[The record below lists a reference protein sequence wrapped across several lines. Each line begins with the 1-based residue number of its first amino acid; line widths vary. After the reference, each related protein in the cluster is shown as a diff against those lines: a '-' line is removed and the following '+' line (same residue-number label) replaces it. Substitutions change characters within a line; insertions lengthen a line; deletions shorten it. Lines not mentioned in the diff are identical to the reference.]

1 MQLFNPHTN
10 SKEYESANIVE
21 DLNLTPTN
29 QEIPA
34 EEGDWDDEEDEDFDD
49 QMESENDMHEIR
61 VDDDLGE
68 PDPEEDDHLPE
79 EELQ

>member
-21 DLNLTPTN
+21 GLDLTPAN
-29 QEIPA
+29 HGAPV
-34 EEGDWDDEEDEDFDD
+34 EEGDWNDEEDEDFDD
-49 QMESENDMHEIR
+49 QMESANDLHEIR

>member
-10 SKEYESANIVE
+10 SKEYESANIAE
-21 DLNLTPTN
+21 DLNLMSTN
-29 QEIPA
+29 QENPA